1 MLPCFM
7 RIPFYFAD
15 WFVSSCS
22 GVVPVTWPIHC
33 PFGQTLRK
41 LNLACNGIRQ
51 VCAGKSWF
59 RKNSVLVF
67 VIFLVCCKFWPHFLT
82 QMHWNTSNSCIALSR
97 PSRFCSRIVVH
108 SPFKCVRMCFQSA
121 KVCKCIWHIFCTWL
135 DVFSIFLHHILIFC
149 WLNCPSAGKLFYSL
163 VSTPGNIRFLICE
176 HIQSFGPRIFRC
188 IQLLQDILLCIIHW
202 YQSLF
207 WCSLTSIVALFS
219 LYCIRNVDIAHCTL
233 NMIFPLELFFHE

>member
-1 MLPCFM
+1 MRRCWSQLIAPFFYSYSSGISQAARHVSWGYPFILMLVDLFLVVQVSFLSPG
-7 RIPFYFAD
+7 RPSLESSRLIPIF
-15 WFVSSCS
+15 
-22 GVVPVTWPIHC
+22 HC

-82 QMHWNTSNSCIALSR
+82 QMHWNTSNSCIALWR

-108 SPFKCVRMCFQSA
+108 SPFKCVRICFQSA

-135 DVFSIFLHHILIFC
+135 DVFSILVHHILIFC
-149 WLNCPSAGKLFYSL
+149 SSYSHLLLAQPSKCGQTVLAGEQ
-163 VSTPGNIRFLICE
+163 TW
-176 HIQSFGPRIFRC
+176 
-188 IQLLQDILLCIIHW
+188 QLYLA
-202 YQSLF
+202 
-207 WCSLTSIVALFS
+207 SIVALFS
-219 LYCIRNVDIAHCTL
+219 LYRIRNVDIAHCTL
-233 NMIFPLELFFHE
+233 NMIFPL